1 MIEKR
6 HLRFRHYLALALFAC
21 LLLSPG
27 RASLPPVDRDEPRYM
42 QATSQMLATGNFID
56 VRFQDQPRY
65 LQPAGIYWLE
75 AASVT
80 LFGTPG
86 VREPWAFRL
95 PSLAGAVG
103 ATLLTA
109 WIGSM
114 LFGAT
119 AGLMAGLLLGAS
131 VLLGFGSRLATIDAT
146 LLPVILL
153 AQAMLLRVYLAHGPF
168 APRDPLLA
176 PVVPGLPS
184 SESSGLR
191 AAGGDAAGRITAL
204 LFWAALGAGLML
216 KGPVILLV
224 AGGTILGLLIA
235 DRRAGW
241 LRHLHAGW
249 GVLVML
255 AIVLP
260 WCIGIATVSGGTFF
274 TDAIGKNFLGK
285 VASGQQAHGLPPGY
299 YMLAFGLSFW
309 PGTLFALPAVPF
321 AWSRRRTVEVRFL
334 LAWILPTWLVFELV
348 QTKLPHYVLPTYPAI
363 ACIIAAALVFG
374 ARSAHGV
381 WIWLTRANTALW
393 MLVALGLVLAGP
405 ILLWRLEARL
415 AWLPMLVGIAVLLF
429 CAAALRLAARHKPE
443 GAVVCAAVAALFLQ
457 CDVFSLVLPQLHSV
471 WLSPRIV
478 KTVEAVRPCSN
489 SVVASAS
496 YSEPSL
502 VFLLGQQTRL
512 INPIQSAEFLLSEPR
527 CNLALIDRRQQAE
540 FLGRLAAANV
550 TPLPLAEVKG
560 LNYSTGQRLDLIL
573 YSGPK
578 EGRPPLP
585 MPETEASH

>member
-1 MIEKR
+1 MTEKR
-6 HLRFRHYLALALFAC
+6 RLAFRHYSALALFVC

-27 RASLPPVDRDEPRYM
+27 RASLPPIDRDEPRYM
-42 QATSQMLATGNFID
+42 QATAQMLKTGNFID

-75 AASVT
+75 AASAT

-86 VREPWAFRL
+86 AREPFVFRL
-95 PSLAGAVG
+95 PSLAGAVA

-119 AGLMAGLLLGAS
+119 AGLVAGLLLGVS

-153 AQAMLLRVYLAHGPF
+153 AQAALLRIYLAHGPF
-168 APRDPLLA
+168 ARRDPLLA
-176 PVVPGLPS
+176 PTDAGPPH
-184 SESSGLR
+184 SEPVSLR
-191 AAGGDAAGRITAL
+191 GADGGGAARGTAL
-204 LFWAALGAGLML
+204 LFWVALGVGLML

-224 AGGTILGLLIA
+224 AGGTVLGLLLA

-241 LRHLHAGW
+241 LRHLHARW

-260 WCIGIATVSGGTFF
+260 WCIGIAVVSGGAFF
-274 TDAIGKNFLGK
+274 TNAIGTNFLGK

-299 YMLAFGLSFW
+299 YLVAFGVTFW
-309 PGTLFALPAVPF
+309 PGTLFAMPAVPF
-321 AWSRRRTVEVRFL
+321 AWARRRTVEMRFL

-363 ACIIAAALVFG
+363 ACVIAAALILG
-374 ARSAHGV
+374 AQSTRPV
-381 WIWLTRANTALW
+381 WIWLTRANTVLW
-393 MLVALGLVLAGP
+393 LLVALSVVLAGP
-405 ILLWRLEARL
+405 ILLWRLEGRFAP
-415 AWLPMLVGIAVLLF
+415 LPVLLGVAVLAL
-429 CAAALRLAARHKPE
+429 CAVTLRFVARHRPE
-443 GAVVCAAVAALFLQ
+443 GAVACAAVAALVLQ
-457 CDVFSLVLPQLHSV
+457 FDVFGLVLPQLHTV
-471 WLSPRIV
+471 WLSPRIAS
-478 KTVEAVRPCSN
+478 TVAAVRPCPD

-496 YSEPSL
+496 FSEPSL

-512 INPIQSAEFLLSEPR
+512 INPLQSADFLLAEPR
-527 CNLALIDRRQQAE
+527 CNLVLIDQHQQSE
-540 FLGRLAAANV
+540 FLGRLAAAHV
-550 TPLPLAEVKG
+550 TPLALAEVKG
-560 LNYSTGQRLDLIL
+560 LNYSTGKWLDLML
-573 YSGPK
+573 YGGPK
-578 EGRPPLP
+578 EHP
-585 MPETEASH
+585 

>member
-6 HLRFRHYLALALFAC
+6 RLVFRHYLALGLFVC

-27 RASLPPVDRDEPRYM
+27 RASLPPIDRDEPRYM
-42 QATSQMLATGNFID
+42 QATSQMLKTGNFID

-86 VREPWAFRL
+86 AREPWVFRL
-95 PSLAGAVG
+95 PSLAGAVA

-119 AGLMAGLLLGAS
+119 AGLGAGLLLGTS

-146 LLPVILL
+146 MLPVILL
-153 AQAMLLRVYLAHGPF
+153 AQAMLLRIYLTHGPF
-168 APRDPLLA
+168 ARRDPLMA
-176 PVVPGLPS
+176 PT
-184 SESSGLR
+184 
-191 AAGGDAAGRITAL
+191 AAGPPVPERISLGADGADGSGVGIAGRGTAL
-204 LFWAALGAGLML
+204 LFWAALGVGLML

-224 AGGTILGLLIA
+224 AGGTVLGLMIA
-235 DRRAGW
+235 DRRGGW
-241 LRHLHAGW
+241 LRHLHARW

-285 VASGQQAHGLPPGY
+285 VANGQQAHGLPPGY
-299 YMLAFGLSFW
+299 YLLAFGLTFW
-309 PGTLFALPAVPF
+309 PGTLFAVPAIPF
-321 AWSRRRTVEVRFL
+321 AWSRRRTVELRFL

-363 ACIIAAALVFG
+363 ACIVAAALVFG
-374 ARSAHGV
+374 ARSTRGIWV
-381 WIWLTRANTALW
+381 WLTRANTVIWGL
-393 MLVALGLVLAGP
+393 LALGLVLAGP
-405 ILLWRLEARL
+405 ILLWRLEGRFAP
-415 AWLPMLVGIAVLLF
+415 LPVLIGIVVLFL
-429 CAAALRLAARHKPE
+429 CAATLRFVARHKPE
-443 GAVVCAAVAALFLQ
+443 GAVACAAVAALLLQ
-457 CDVFSLVLPQLHSV
+457 FDVFGLVLPQLHSI

-478 KTVEAVRPCSN
+478 TAVATVKPCPD

-496 YSEPSL
+496 FSEPSL

-512 INPIQSAEFLLSEPR
+512 INPVQSAEFLLSEPH
-527 CNLALIDRRQQAE
+527 CNLALIDRRQQTE
-540 FLGRLAAANV
+540 FLSRMATANV
-550 TPLPLAEVKG
+550 KALPLAEVKG

-573 YSGPK
+573 YGGPK
-578 EGRPPLP
+578 ENP
-585 MPETEASH
+585 